1 MISNHNYV
9 VKNPAEGSIMQL
21 IHALY
26 EPVGDGPHPTILTLH
41 GRGANAMDLLG
52 LAPYLA
58 SGRFLVLCPQGPVQM
73 PIGPGAVGYGW
84 YPPAPGAGL
93 PPDVSAVMSA
103 REQLLAFLDAAVE
116 RYPIDPSKLLV
127 LGFSQGGVMAYALAL
142 SDPERF
148 AALLALSTWLPAEL
162 LDHMAD
168 ASAAQHLP
176 TLIQHGARD
185 DMVQVERARE
195 SVKTLRE
202 RRLPLTYREYDMGH
216 EINGQSI
223 MDLTA
228 WLQEKIL
235 APLVTL

>member
-1 MISNHNYV
+1 
-9 VKNPAEGSIMQL
+9 MQL

-26 EPVGDGPHPTILTLH
+26 EPPGDGPHPTILTLH

-58 SGRFLVLCPQGPVQM
+58 DGRFFVLCPQGPVQM
-73 PIGPGAVGYGW
+73 PIGPGAMGYGW

-93 PPDVSAVMSA
+93 PPDVPAVMSA
-103 REQLLAFLDAAVE
+103 RKQLLAFLDAAIE

-127 LGFSQGGVMAYALAL
+127 LGFSQGGVMAYTLAL

-148 AALLALSTWLPAEL
+148 AALLALSTWFPAEL

-168 ASAAQHLP
+168 APAAQHLP
-176 TLIQHGARD
+176 TWIQHGTRD
-185 DMVQVERARE
+185 DMVPVERART
-195 SVKTLRE
+195 SVETLRD
-202 RRLPLTYREYDMGH
+202 RRLPLIYREYDMGH

-223 MDLTA
+223 KELTH
-228 WLQEKIL
+228 WLEEKIL
-235 APLVTL
+235 ARMVTP

>member
-1 MISNHNYV
+1 
-9 VKNPAEGSIMQL
+9 
-21 IHALY
+21 
-26 EPVGDGPHPTILTLH
+26 
-41 GRGANAMDLLG
+41 
-52 LAPYLA
+52 
-58 SGRFLVLCPQGPVQM
+58 M

-84 YPPAPGAGL
+84 YPPAPAAGL
-93 PPDVSAVMSA
+93 PPDASAVMSA
-103 REQLLAFLDAAVE
+103 REQLLAFLDAAIE

-127 LGFSQGGVMAYALAL
+127 LGFSQGGVMAYTLAL

-162 LDHMAD
+162 LDHMAN

-176 TLIQHGARD
+176 ALIQHGTRD
-185 DMVQVERARE
+185 DMVQVERART
-195 SVKTLRE
+195 SVETLRE

-223 MDLTA
+223 ADLTN

-235 APLVTL
+235 APIVPL

>member
-1 MISNHNYV
+1 
-9 VKNPAEGSIMQL
+9 MQL

-26 EPVGDGPHPTILTLH
+26 EPPGDGPHPTILTLH

-58 SGRFLVLCPQGPVQM
+58 DGRFFVLCPQGPVQM
-73 PIGPGAVGYGW
+73 PIGPGAMGYGW

-93 PPDVSAVMSA
+93 PPDVPAVMSA
-103 REQLLAFLDAAVE
+103 RKQLLAFLDAAIE

-127 LGFSQGGVMAYALAL
+127 LGFSQGGVMAYTLAL

-148 AALLALSTWLPAEL
+148 AALLALSTWFPAEL

-176 TLIQHGARD
+176 TWIQHGTRD
-185 DMVQVERARE
+185 DMVPVERART
-195 SVKTLRE
+195 SVETLRD
-202 RRLPLTYREYDMGH
+202 RRLPLIYREYDMGH

-223 MDLTA
+223 KELTH
-228 WLQEKIL
+228 WLEEKIL
-235 APLVTL
+235 ARMVTP